1 MPNPMQQML
10 AQAQRMQRE
19 LKKAH
24 DELEQKEFKVSK
36 SGMVEL
42 VVLGSRKIKSIN
54 IDKYALDP
62 ENKEML
68 EEAISL
74 ALNEALEQIAK
85 ENDEIETKITGQK
98 GMMF

>member
-1 MPNPMQQML
+1 
-10 AQAQRMQRE
+10 
-19 LKKAH
+19 
-24 DELEQKEFKVSK
+24 
-36 SGMVEL
+36 MVEL

-54 IDKYALDP
+54 IDKDALDP